1 MAYSEFS
8 VQKNVLSVAMSS
20 VAVGSNANLVLTMG
34 YIDAWNGNS
43 NLCSTSNT
51 ENYPSITMTMKAQ
64 TSFARIVLIPPVC
77 IGGGPPACTGA
88 FEQSLD
94 VYLDN
99 YDGSSTLCGS
109 SLPSI
114 FTKFEFTCGGASGY

>member
-1 MAYSEFS
+1 MLSYSEFT
-8 VQKNVLSVAMSS
+8 VQQNALSVVMSS

-51 ENYPSITMTMKAQ
+51 EDYPSITMTMKAQ
-64 TSFARIVLIPPVC
+64 TPLARIVLVPPV
-77 IGGGPPACTGA
+77 CTGA

-94 VYLDN
+94 VHLYR
-99 YDGSSTLCGS
+99 YDGTSTFCGS
-109 SLPSI
+109 SLTSI

>member
-1 MAYSEFS
+1 LAYSEFS
-8 VQKNVLSVAMSS
+8 VQKNVLSVVMSS
-20 VAVGSNANLVLTMG
+20 VAVGSNANLVLTMR

-43 NLCSTSNT
+43 NLCATSNT

-64 TSFARIVLIPPVC
+64 TSLARIVLVPP
-77 IGGGPPACTGA
+77 ISTGA

-114 FTKFEFTCGGASGY
+114 YTNFEFTCSGASGY